1 MLKSQPQYFSVK
13 LCLDIINTDHNMR
26 VFNAKRGLT
35 VHFIQDELVSG
46 EVQFSQVQVSDV
58 SIGLLEKPPHT
69 NSLICLSCWT
79 YI

>member
-13 LCLDIINTDHNMR
+13 LDIINTDHSMR

-35 VHFIQDELVSG
+35 VHFIQDELVGG

-58 SIGLLEKPPHT
+58 SIGLLEKTPHK
-69 NSLICLSCWT
+69 
-79 YI
+79 

>member
-1 MLKSQPQYFSVK
+1 MWEDKY
-13 LCLDIINTDHNMR
+13 
-26 VFNAKRGLT
+26 GLT

-58 SIGLLEKPPHT
+58 SISLLEEDHAQIII
-69 NSLICLSCWT
+69 SICLSWWV